1 MGHLR
6 WDRVNGVD
14 RVVNRFTFGGIPLIR
29 VLESP
34 QNLLV
39 HIYGEHTIVVGCCKV
54 YHLKPRVWG
63 ASRKC
68 ADDTS
73 KGSGGIGRNS
83 RVASPCG
90 NLDVACAKNLPL
102 HIPMV

>member
-14 RVVNRFTFGGIPLIR
+14 RVVNRFAFGGIPLIR
-29 VLESP
+29 VSESP
-34 QNLLV
+34 QNLMV
-39 HIYGEHTIVVGCCKV
+39 HLYGEHTIVVGCSKV

-63 ASRKC
+63 ASQKC

-73 KGSGGIGRNS
+73 EGSGGIG
-83 RVASPCG
+83 G
-90 NLDVACAKNLPL
+90 KLPRSVTL
-102 HIPMV
+102 WES